1 MNNVEIERKFLVRDS
16 SYRQMAQSQFRIV
29 QGYLCQDPDRTVRV
43 RIKGEKG
50 YLTIKSRPDEKG
62 WSRYELEKQ
71 ITPAEAEE
79 LLQLC
84 LPSVIDKVRYNVPF
98 GNILVEV
105 DEFSG
110 DNAGLVVA
118 EIELESESQ
127 SFDVPDF
134 IGQEV
139 TGDVR
144 YYNVQLA
151 QNPYKEWKKN
161 DDQLFNR

>member
-1 MNNVEIERKFLVRDS
+1 MKNIEIERKYLVKDS
-16 SYRQMAQSQFRIV
+16 SYRNKAVSQHRIM
-29 QGYLCQDPDRTVRV
+29 QGYISQDPDRTVRV
-43 RIKGEKG
+43 RLKDGKG
-50 YLTIKSRPDEKG
+50 YITIKSRPDEKG
-62 WSRYELEKQ
+62 WSRYEFEKQ
-71 ITPAEAEE
+71 ITAEE
-79 LLQLC
+79 AHELFKLC

-105 DEFSG
+105 DEFGG

-118 EIELESESQ
+118 EIEMESEDQ
-127 SFDVPDF
+127 VYDVPDF

-151 QNPYKEWKKN
+151 RQPYKEWKN
-161 DDQLFNR
+161 EN